1 MNSGERTVVAVHG
14 PDDRPQPDI
23 VVDVACDDA
32 QNLQLKPAHAY
43 DDRHER
49 QGKNG
54 AGGEAVDADVSRHL
68 KCNRT
73 GLGRFGAEA
82 LIGQPINSLQLV
94 IDPASQLEGGLAVV
108 GMLSPRRVRSSGGCH
123 SVQGRLGGT
132 VNATQLRTDPPFFTS
147 FTEGARRV
155 TFSNVLTAA

>member
-1 MNSGERTVVAVHG
+1 MAVHG

-32 QNLQLKPAHAY
+32 QDLQLKPAHAY

-108 GMLSPRRVRSSGGCH
+108 GMLSPAPGPQQRRLPLRS
-123 SVQGRLGGT
+123 GRLGGT
-132 VNATQLRTDPPFFTS
+132 VSATQLRTDPPFFTS

>member
-1 MNSGERTVVAVHG
+1 MHG

-32 QNLQLKPAHAY
+32 QDLQLKPAHAY

-108 GMLSPRRVRSSGGCH
+108 GMLSPAPGPQQRRLPLRSGAFGRDRKRDAASNRPALSSPASPKARGGLH
-123 SVQGRLGGT
+123 FQMS
-132 VNATQLRTDPPFFTS
+132 
-147 FTEGARRV
+147 
-155 TFSNVLTAA
+155 